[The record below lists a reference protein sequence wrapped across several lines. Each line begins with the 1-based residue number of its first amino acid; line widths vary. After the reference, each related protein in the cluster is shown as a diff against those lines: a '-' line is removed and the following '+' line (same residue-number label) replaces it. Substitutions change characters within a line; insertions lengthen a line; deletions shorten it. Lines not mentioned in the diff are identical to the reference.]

1 MSPSQPVR
9 IIMKRSDSSSTA
21 GDDIASVKS
30 LESGGGEPTRE
41 SERRSPAAPPPDK
54 VDKADV
60 VGRSAKEDED
70 RRSDSSRT
78 EKKQVDN
85 QEVPV
90 FDEAGSEESGDLGQR
105 KQQEPDKPVESVKEK
120 GPEKTNGKG
129 SIDGAVKSVPEK
141 SRTLPD

>member
-1 MSPSQPVR
+1 MILQKKRFHFIVSKVDFSIPNCSTRLLKYLLLLVLGPLSPSQPVR
-9 IIMKRSDSSSTA
+9 RIMKRSDSSSTA

-54 VDKADV
+54 VDKADLV
-60 VGRSAKEDED
+60 SRSAKEDEA

-85 QEVPV
+85 QEVRHV
-90 FDEAGSEESGDLGQR
+90 
-105 KQQEPDKPVESVKEK
+105 
-120 GPEKTNGKG
+120 
-129 SIDGAVKSVPEK
+129 
-141 SRTLPD
+141 